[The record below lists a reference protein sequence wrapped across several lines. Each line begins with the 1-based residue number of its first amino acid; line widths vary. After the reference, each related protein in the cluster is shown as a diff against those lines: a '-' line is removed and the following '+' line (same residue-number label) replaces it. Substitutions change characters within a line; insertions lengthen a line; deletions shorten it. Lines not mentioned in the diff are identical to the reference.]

1 MCEPNINAI
10 VYIFPYRRVAI
21 TIFEKYLLVQIRFM
35 DDFATPR
42 SNFTRIHEVT
52 VNVVSV
58 VHVYNNIMGVKLET
72 NPLHGLVTF
81 MFFVLLAFL
90 QVSYP
95 NNPTA
100 FQLHPKTMLVSVA
113 SFLLYCMGYWINL
126 KFVTKL
132 DTFMEVFA
140 SLSIVSLVLMFF
152 PDNLAFPGYIIVYT
166 IWFICNVLVV
176 IIRLRRQMRRG
187 LRQLLPNTSIDL
199 N

>member
-1 MCEPNINAI
+1 MEDLA
-10 VYIFPYRRVAI
+10 R
-21 TIFEKYLLVQIRFM
+21 T
-35 DDFATPR
+35 R
-42 SNFTRIHEVT
+42 SSFTRNHQVT
-52 VNVVSV
+52 INVVG

-90 QVSYP
+90 QISYP

-100 FQLHPKTMLVSVA
+100 FQLHPKTMLVSIA

-126 KFVTKL
+126 QFATRL

-140 SLSIVSLVLMFF
+140 SLSIVSLLLMFF
-152 PDNLAFPGYIIVYT
+152 PDNWEFSGFIIMYT
-166 IWFICNVLVV
+166 LWFISHVFVM
-176 IIRLRRQMRRG
+176 IIRLRLQMRRG
-187 LRQLLPNTSIDL
+187 LRQLLPTTSIGL